1 MNFKKRQNNLRDVA
15 QALFTLCIGFISLTL
30 FGCRQ
35 EHPVA
40 QKYEVVFAVQ
50 MPEGLEAALDGFA
63 IRLSGNNLTQEL
75 TAVSNSA
82 GKVSFSLEAGEYA
95 VSASKTSEAFAFN
108 AALSVTVSEKASFTL
123 KLHATSLTG
132 GLVFKEIY
140 YSGSKTETGGKYYS
154 DQFVEIY
161 NNSDEV
167 IYLDG
172 LGIMAVS
179 PAASLSPSK
188 WIDGEGNLLPRYP
201 SDGYVCY
208 IPGSGKEH
216 PLQPRTGIVIAQDG
230 INHKTDKEGNP
241 QSPVN
246 LGNADWEFF
255 VGEINGGKDADA
267 AAVPNV
273 AVMYAT
279 QTTRLDMLVSVFGPA
294 MILFRLPEGMNPVE
308 FAANPDNIST
318 APGESN
324 GKTKYLLIPKEYVID
339 AVEGVRPDKLNKRLH
354 PEHDAGHISCES
366 SYNSKSIRRKVDKI
380 VDGKVFYLD
389 TNNSGN
395 DFLGDRTPTP
405 GVHPTQID
413 R

>member
-230 INHKTDKEGNP
+230 INHKTDK
-241 QSPVN
+241 
-246 LGNADWEFF
+246 
-255 VGEINGGKDADA
+255 
-267 AAVPNV
+267 
-273 AVMYAT
+273 
-279 QTTRLDMLVSVFGPA
+279 
-294 MILFRLPEGMNPVE
+294 
-308 FAANPDNIST
+308 
-318 APGESN
+318 
-324 GKTKYLLIPKEYVID
+324 
-339 AVEGVRPDKLNKRLH
+339 
-354 PEHDAGHISCES
+354 
-366 SYNSKSIRRKVDKI
+366 
-380 VDGKVFYLD
+380 
-389 TNNSGN
+389 
-395 DFLGDRTPTP
+395 
-405 GVHPTQID
+405 
-413 R
+413 